1 MMQYVIP
8 VAQQFVVLVIEV
20 YMEYR
25 NIEFDKIAKSEQQ
38 LQSLSF
44 IGINYNKKLKKA
56 LTEEYK
62 NPSIVDI
69 NMLKDLEDKYNLVLT
84 EEYKNFLLET
94 NGGVPSKSIF
104 DLTKKKDV
112 VIGHFFTLYS
122 KVEMYT
128 LENNNNSLISFPM
141 GYFSIGDTVNGDYI
155 LINLILNDSDYG
167 AIFIFFHEKDELKKV
182 SNSFNEFLDKLHD

>member
-167 AIFIFFHEKDELKKV
+167 AILIFFHEKDELKKV

>member
-44 IGINYNKKLKKA
+44 IGINYNKKIKKA

-182 SNSFNEFLDKLHD
+182 SNSFNEFLDKLHA

>member
-1 MMQYVIP
+1 
-8 VAQQFVVLVIEV
+8 
-20 YMEYR
+20 
-25 NIEFDKIAKSEQQ
+25 
-38 LQSLSF
+38 
-44 IGINYNKKLKKA
+44 
-56 LTEEYK
+56 
-62 NPSIVDI
+62 
-69 NMLKDLEDKYNLVLT
+69 
-84 EEYKNFLLET
+84 
-94 NGGVPSKSIF
+94 PSKSIF

-182 SNSFNEFLDKLHD
+182 SNSF

>member
-1 MMQYVIP
+1 
-8 VAQQFVVLVIEV
+8 
-20 YMEYR
+20 MEYR

-44 IGINYNKKLKKA
+44 IGINYDKKLKKA

-62 NPSIVDI
+62 NPSVVNI

-94 NGGVPSKSIF
+94 NGGIPSKSIF

-128 LENNNNSLISFPM
+128 LENNNNSVISFPV

-155 LINLILNDSDYG
+155 LINLIVNDSDYG